1 MGLEHDEVRN
11 LSDALAAL
19 SESVATYQDSLESVD
34 ASLSGPVLKK
44 GRRLLQEATEF
55 AADLD
60 ATLREI
66 RFLPPPPAPGSK
78 AASAL
83 RRVASV
89 LDASSR
95 PRSDLV
101 VRDLEAVLA
110 LLSG

>member
-1 MGLEHDEVRN
+1 MEHDEVRN
-11 LSDALAAL
+11 LSEALAAL

-34 ASLSGPVLKK
+34 ASLSGPALKK

-66 RFLPPPPAPGSK
+66 RFLPPPTAPSPK

-83 RRVASV
+83 RRVAAA
-89 LDASSR
+89 LDASER
-95 PRSDLV
+95 PRPELV
-101 VRDLEAVLA
+101 ARDLEGVLA
-110 LLSG
+110 LLPR